1 MKCLQIHKMRE
12 STSFH
17 ISEEKYMTRISFDW
31 TSRPPVWQLIYVCIL
46 GLSALI
52 IWYQYVA
59 RPPPYLRMFS
69 SWKMVTINTTDL
81 NSAPTKTAVFIKFL
95 IKISFLPFSLDDN
108 RKKIRFKFLSRK
120 TLIYLTIY
128 CGGFILLQLFF
139 KFTLDGDTTEKISAR
154 NKLETFSVFS
164 PSVCCLAIM
173 FPLILSNGLNNLN
186 IQLVWDRNMPFPT
199 HGGKTIISYFGTV
212 GGSNAAILGYF
223 LSLDLQYQAFLMFAI
238 FSLLGERELIIVNII
253 R

>member
-1 MKCLQIHKMRE
+1 MRE

-95 IKISFLPFSLDDN
+95 IKIAFLPFSLDAVWPSCS
-108 RKKIRFKFLSRK
+108 RWFFPMGSITSTSSWSGIEICPSQHMEGKLSSP
-120 TLIYLTIY
+120 TL
-128 CGGFILLQLFF
+128 
-139 KFTLDGDTTEKISAR
+139 E
-154 NKLETFSVFS
+154 
-164 PSVCCLAIM
+164 
-173 FPLILSNGLNNLN
+173 
-186 IQLVWDRNMPFPT
+186 QLVEAM
-199 HGGKTIISYFGTV
+199 
-212 GGSNAAILGYF
+212 
-223 LSLDLQYQAFLMFAI
+223 LQYWDTSCHWI
-238 FSLLGERELIIVNII
+238 FSI
-253 R
+253 RHFWCLRYSHC

>member
-95 IKISFLPFSLDDN
+95 IKIAFLPFSLDDL
-108 RKKIRFKFLSRK
+108 RQEQTGDILRVFPQRLLSGHHVPVDSFQWAQRPQHPAGLGPTYALPNTWRENYHLLLWNSWWK
-120 TLIYLTIY
+120 QCCNSGILPVTGSSVSGISDVCDILIV
-128 CGGFILLQLFF
+128 
-139 KFTLDGDTTEKISAR
+139 R
-154 NKLETFSVFS
+154 
-164 PSVCCLAIM
+164 
-173 FPLILSNGLNNLN
+173 
-186 IQLVWDRNMPFPT
+186 R
-199 HGGKTIISYFGTV
+199 
-212 GGSNAAILGYF
+212 
-223 LSLDLQYQAFLMFAI
+223 
-238 FSLLGERELIIVNII
+238 ERAHHC
-253 R
+253 